1 MVIIPEAFWLTVDT
15 CGENKGR
22 ICCSKKTLGKTTCQL
37 KAPRVVP
44 RCRLGS
50 VIRRSNEV
58 KFASAKFRLRQGSF
72 SFLLYLRTHPISLEK
87 RITTGERD
95 YRPRRR
101 VSIMREVRR
110 SDPFLAKRIL
120 SCFRTS
126 EGKITIS
133 FFRFCAT
140 ITRFSKRKHLTRQ
153 GKTR

>member
-1 MVIIPEAFWLTVDT
+1 MPV
-15 CGENKGR
+15 KG
-22 ICCSKKTLGKTTCQL
+22 SES
-37 KAPRVVP
+37 
-44 RCRLGS
+44 RCRLGP

-72 SFLLYLRTHPISLEK
+72 SFLLYLRTHPISPEK

-110 SDPFLAKRIL
+110 FDPFLAKSIL

-133 FFRFCAT
+133 FFRFRAT
-140 ITRFSKRKHLTRQ
+140 ITRFSKCGNILLVRGRRVKEFEKIFPKKEVNICARMQLAERFSRWEKS
-153 GKTR
+153 GAL